1 MLSYTPDL
9 RDALI
14 KKSLLP
20 NGPSLA
26 KISKES
32 GVPVST
38 IHGWKQRRTMV
49 SIMGKSNKWT
59 SEKKLEAI
67 NRTFSMS
74 EAELGEYLRK
84 NGLHSAELEEW
95 KKECLSGFK
104 SPGRPRL
111 DPELALLRKKSEH
124 LEKDLKRK
132 DRALAEMAARI
143 VLIKKTQLLFGESV
157 EEE

>member
-9 RDALI
+9 KDALI

-32 GVPVST
+32 GVPAST
-38 IHGWKQRRTMV
+38 IHAWKQRRTKV
-49 SIMGKSNKWT
+49 SIMSKSNKWT
-59 SEKKLEAI
+59 PEKKLEAI
-67 NRTFSMS
+67 SKTFSMS
-74 EAELGEYLRK
+74 EAEIGEYLRK

-104 SPGRPRL
+104 HPGRPKL
-111 DPELALLRKKSEH
+111 DPELVILRKKGEH

-143 VLIKKTQLLFGESV
+143 VLLKKTQLLFGESV

>member
-38 IHGWKQRRTMV
+38 IHGWKQRRTM
-49 SIMGKSNKWT
+49 SSMGKSNKWI

-67 NRTFSMS
+67 IKTSSMNES
-74 EAELGEYLRK
+74 ELGEYLRK
-84 NGLHSAELEEW
+84 NGLHSAEIEEW